1 MVAQVLRTVEERSVV
16 AVRDEAWDFPPP
28 AVAMPDSIVH
38 VWRATLDPPVRHVER
53 LTGLLSEAEHVRAG
67 QFCLERDR
75 RRFVVRRGLLRL
87 ILGWYLT
94 IPADRLRLSSGV
106 AGKPGLA
113 PSQARGI
120 DFSLSHSHGIALYA
134 VTCDRRIG
142 VDIERVRTVPGS
154 HGLAEQVL
162 SPREYAVFRA
172 LPRERQQAA
181 LFCAWTRK
189 EAYAKACGQGLSC
202 PFDRIDVSL
211 PPFEPPRPLSIH
223 GDPREASGWSLQD
236 VTPVP
241 GYAAAV
247 ASEGHDALPV
257 RSLQWPEWL

>member
-1 MVAQVLRTVEERSVV
+1 MVAQVLRTVEEQSVV
-16 AVRDEAWDFPPP
+16 AVHDEAWDFPSSDL
-28 AVAMPDSIVH
+28 AIPDSIVH

-67 QFCLERDR
+67 QFCFERDR
-75 RRFVVRRGLLRL
+75 KRFIARRGLLRV

-94 IPADRLRLSSGV
+94 IPADRLRLPSGG

-113 PSQARGI
+113 SSQAKGI
-120 DFSLSHSHGIALYA
+120 EFSLSHSHGIALYA

-142 VDIERVRTVPGS
+142 VDIERVRSVPDS
-154 HGLAEQVL
+154 HRVAEQVL

-202 PFDRIDVSL
+202 SLDRVDVSL
-211 PPFEPPRPLSIH
+211 PPFEPPRPLSIQ
-223 GDPREASGWSLQD
+223 GDPRGSSGWSLQD
-236 VTPVP
+236 VTAVP

-247 ASEGHDALPV
+247 ASEGHDVLPV